1 MSAAQQA
8 KARRREMAS
17 NYAHLAP
24 RQRPNY
30 KQRDADASRRHL
42 EKLIATER
50 RIKQA
55 SKKK

>member
-1 MSAAQQA
+1 
-8 KARRREMAS
+8 MAS
-17 NYAHLAP
+17 NYAHLTP

-30 KQRDADASRRHL
+30 KQRSAETSAKHL
-42 EKLIATER
+42 AKVIATER